1 MLSNIEIGK
10 KIEYARNLRGLT
22 HEEIGKRV
30 GVAKSTIQ
38 RYEKGK
44 IKSIKTPVVQ
54 SIALALSVNPLW
66 VIGKSDEMEIKKTK
80 KGVVINVY
88 GRVAAGIPIE
98 AIEDIIDTEEIS
110 PEMARTDEHFGLQI
124 KGDSMEPKISEG
136 DNVIVRKQEDAESGD
151 TVIAL
156 VNGHDAFCKRLMK
169 YESGI
174 SLVSTNPVYEPKHYT
189 NEEIEKLPVK
199 ILGKVVELRAKF

>member
-1 MLSNIEIGK
+1 MLAKNIRFLRKEKSMSQDTLAEILNYKSYTTIQKWEMGTSEPPLKIVGKLAEMFNVDIDELTNSDLSNPMSK
-10 KIEYARNLRGLT
+10 DTSRGT
-22 HEEIGKRV
+22 
-30 GVAKSTIQ
+30 
-38 RYEKGK
+38 
-44 IKSIKTPVVQ
+44 
-54 SIALALSVNPLW
+54 W
-66 VIGKSDEMEIKKTK
+66 
-80 KGVVINVY
+80 INVY
-88 GRVAAGIPIE
+88 GRVAAGLPLE

-110 PEMARTDEHFGLQI
+110 TEMARSGEHFGLQI

-136 DNVIVRKQEDAESGD
+136 DNVIVRKQDDAESGD

-174 SLVSTNPVYEPKHYT
+174 SLISTNPIYEPKHYT
-189 NEEIEKLPVK
+189 NEEIEKLPVN

>member
-1 MLSNIEIGK
+1 MSQDTLAEILNYKSYTTIQKWEMGTSEPPLKIVGKLAEMFNVDIDELTNSDLSNPMSK
-10 KIEYARNLRGLT
+10 DTSRGT
-22 HEEIGKRV
+22 
-30 GVAKSTIQ
+30 
-38 RYEKGK
+38 
-44 IKSIKTPVVQ
+44 
-54 SIALALSVNPLW
+54 W
-66 VIGKSDEMEIKKTK
+66 
-80 KGVVINVY
+80 INVY
-88 GRVAAGIPIE
+88 GRVAAGLPLE

-110 PEMARTDEHFGLQI
+110 TEMARSGEHFGLQI

-136 DNVIVRKQEDAESGD
+136 DNVIVRKQDDAESGD

-174 SLVSTNPVYEPKHYT
+174 SLISTNPIYEPKHYT
-189 NEEIEKLPVK
+189 NEEIEKLPVN